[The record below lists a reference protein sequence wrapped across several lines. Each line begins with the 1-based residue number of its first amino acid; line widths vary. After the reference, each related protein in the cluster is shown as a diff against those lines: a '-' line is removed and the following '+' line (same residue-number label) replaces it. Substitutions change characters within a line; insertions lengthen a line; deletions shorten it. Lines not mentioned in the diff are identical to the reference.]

1 LFSVTITG
9 PGGPDYELQ
18 ATTNLASGIWV
29 DVAVTNSPASPFTL
43 NDPNAAAQPVQFYRI
58 VTGPPLP

>member
-1 LFSVTITG
+1 
-9 PGGPDYELQ
+9 
-18 ATTNLASGIWV
+18 V